1 MTALSALQRPSF
13 DAAVPRT
20 VPRDQLAAAA
30 GLLVLPGDAGEEV
43 ADELHAARA
52 AAAVA
57 AAGSASSIRRR
68 AGRLLSRCIRVVMT
82 SCPMYGVFVS
92 PG

>member
-1 MTALSALQRPSF
+1 VKPLLLVSTVAPPIF
-13 DAAVPRT
+13 AVCT
-20 VPRDQLAAAA
+20 VPAA
-30 GLLVLPGDAGEEV
+30 GLLVLVPEDEAPEVV

-52 AAAVA
+52 AAAAA
-57 AAGSASSIRRR
+57 AAGSASRIRRR

-82 SCPMYGVFVS
+82 SCPLYRVFVS